1 MLEGVSSCAF
11 VTVNGHY
18 VGFTQGSHL
27 LSEFDI
33 TSYAVEGTNTVTVKV
48 LKWCCGS
55 YLEDQDFFRFNG
67 IFRDCYILQRPFDH
81 LEDVQ
86 IIPNDKSIDIQL
98 DKPANIRIYDGE
110 THGFAHGS
118 AQRMAE

>member
-11 VTVNGHY
+11 LYTNGKY

-27 LSEFDI
+27 QAEFDI
-33 TSYAVEGTNTVTVKV
+33 TDFVAQGENEIVVKV

-55 YLEDQDFFRFNG
+55 YLEDQDFFRMNG

-81 LEDVQ
+81 ITD
-86 IIPNDKSIDIQL
+86 IDITAKEVKL
-98 DKPANIRIYDGE
+98 L
-110 THGFAHGS
+110 
-118 AQRMAE
+118 